1 MPGAG
6 VPPLC
11 SLPLLLSLGVRV
23 HLHSRVRAHTH
34 WRNHQ
39 AADSPSTTRD
49 RRYSFYLQIP
59 PSWPTSGRASC
70 QNAKSRV
77 VAAISLLCR
86 SLGTR
91 RKMAL
96 LSMRC
101 ARTHT
106 HTHTHTHALSHSYI
120 HTLTQSHTQKRGC
133 TRERTRTHTRTHT
146 LTHMHMIAWVL
157 TQEHSRKPSIPN
169 PKP

>member
-6 VPPLC
+6 VQPLC
-11 SLPLLLSLGVRV
+11 CLPLLLSLGVRS
-23 HLHSRVRAHTH
+23 HLHSRVHAHTH

-91 RKMAL
+91 RKTAL

-101 ARTHT
+101 LHMHARTRALT
-106 HTHTHTHALSHSYI
+106 HTSTHRRNHIHNNAGERAHEHGPTHLHI
-120 HTLTQSHTQKRGC
+120 C
-133 TRERTRTHTRTHT
+133 T
-146 LTHMHMIAWVL
+146 
-157 TQEHSRKPSIPN
+157 
-169 PKP
+169 